1 MFSDKKNILQTVAL
15 LKEYGI
21 KHIVI
26 SPGSRNAPLIQT
38 FTEDAFFQCQLV
50 VDERNAAFFALG
62 IIQYTRQPAAVCC
75 TSGSALLNYAP
86 AVAEAY
92 YQQLPLIIISAD
104 RPPEWIGQMDG
115 QTMQQC
121 NTFASY
127 IRKSVYLPEI
137 HNDSSEWFCNRLVN
151 EALIACNSDISGPV
165 HINIPVSEPLF
176 NYTVENLPKVRKISY
191 SAPKKTVDIKHFA
204 DKWNAA
210 TKKMIII
217 GQMFQNPA
225 LTEALERLVEN
236 SGCIVLS
243 EHLAN
248 SNSEEFIHNFD
259 RILYKSTEKDKKE
272 LSPDLLISFGGHI
285 ISKRIKSLLRE
296 NQPECHWYLS
306 NSNEVTD
313 LFMSLTDLIE
323 TDIAD
328 FVHQLANSSSLTKES
343 YNYSNLWFYKS
354 TQIAESE
361 NKKDFSDI
369 TATGLFLKKLP
380 ENSQLIVA
388 NSLAVRNVQFFN
400 LDRSI
405 NVYCNRGINGL
416 EGTLANA
423 TGFASVCKN
432 PVYLIIGDL
441 SFFYGVNSL
450 WNIEHIK
457 NLRILLIN
465 NKGGGII
472 RAIPELNKPENR
484 NPFVTAK
491 HDLGAE
497 KWIEAASIKYMQA
510 KNGKQLSKNLDMFM
524 NEKTDASM
532 CLEVITEIKNE

>member
-15 LKEYGI
+15 LKEYGV
-21 KHIVI
+21 KHIII

-38 FTEDAFFQCQLV
+38 FTQDPFFECQLI

-104 RPPEWIGQMDG
+104 RPQEWIGQMDG
-115 QTMQQC
+115 QTMQQI
-121 NTFASY
+121 NVFASY
-127 IRKSVYLPEI
+127 IRKSVHLPEV
-137 HNDSSEWFCNRLVN
+137 HSELNEWFCNRLVN
-151 EALIACNSDISGPV
+151 EALIACNSNISGPV
-165 HINIPVSEPLF
+165 YINIPISEPLF
-176 NYTVENLPKVRKISY
+176 NYTVENLPEVRRISY
-191 SAPKKTVDIKHFA
+191 SKPDKTVDIKPFA
-204 DKWNAA
+204 DKWNIA

-217 GQMFQNPA
+217 GQMFQKPV
-225 LTEALERLVEN
+225 LIEALERLVES

-259 RILYKSTEKDKKE
+259 RILYKSTEKDKKKLYPE
-272 LSPDLLISFGGHI
+272 LLISFGGHI
-285 ISKRIKSLLRE
+285 VSKRLKSFLRE
-296 NQPECHWYLS
+296 NQPENHWYLS
-306 NSNEVTD
+306 NNNEVVD

-323 TDIAD
+323 TDISD
-328 FVHQLANSSSLTKES
+328 FIHRLANSSNITKES

-354 TQIAESE
+354 TRIAEPG
-361 NKKDFSDI
+361 NGKDFSDI
-369 TATGLFLKKLP
+369 SAIRLFLKRLTEK
-380 ENSQLIVA
+380 SQLIIA
-388 NSLAVRNVQFFN
+388 NSSTVRNVQFFN

-405 NVYCNRGINGL
+405 TIYCNRGINGL
-416 EGTLANA
+416 EGTLASA
-423 TGFASVCKN
+423 TGFASVCKE

-465 NKGGGII
+465 NKGGGIFRSI
-472 RAIPELNKPENR
+472 SELDKLENLNR
-484 NPFVTAK
+484 FVTAT
-491 HDLGAE
+491 HDSNAE
-497 KWIEAASIKYMQA
+497 KWLEAASVKYMQA
-510 KNGKQLSKNLDMFM
+510 KNKRQLSKSLNMFM
-524 NEKTDASM
+524 NKKIEASM
-532 CLEVITEIKNE
+532 CLEVITEIKNY